1 MTTIAATNLRS
12 AEAEAAAA
20 QDEIAA
26 IMERRSKLPLSMVNA
41 EASQVDN
48 EAATPR
54 VSGLCDYLNNRPANW
69 AASPIKSK

>member
-1 MTTIAATNLRS
+1 MTTLAANNLKS

-26 IMERRSKLPLSMVNA
+26 IMERRSKLPLSMA
-41 EASQVDN
+41 EASPVDN

-54 VSGLCDYLNNRPANW
+54 VSGLCDHLNNRPANW
-69 AASPIKSK
+69 AASPIRSK